1 MNRFPWDVHLPLPV
15 NRGAY
20 EEDYYRALNDIFRQ
34 LALVTHE
41 IQTPPVCV
49 VDLNGSD
56 QSIGGGVATNLVHFI
71 TGSSSSIDTHGWWNN
86 STYRY
91 IPKESGYYLVSAHIG
106 LADTANGMAPY
117 GNIRVRLR
125 KNGANE
131 ANDQLNAGVATSL
144 NQTFQVTKIL
154 RLNGSTDYVDFAV
167 TTAGGSTLSVLG
179 GTAQSSASMTLLGS
193 DQLK

>member
-1 MNRFPWDVHLPLPV
+1 MKRAPKNAYLPLTMTGDMG
-15 NRGAY
+15 RIAL
-20 EEDYYRALNDIFRQ
+20 EEYIRQ
-34 LALVTHE
+34 VAEVTRE
-41 IQTPPVCV
+41 IQAPPICV

-56 QSIGGGVATNLVHFI
+56 QSIGGGATTNLVNFI
-71 TGSSSSIDTHGWWNN
+71 TGSASSIDTHGWWNN

-91 IPKESGYYLVSAHIG
+91 VPKESGYYLATAHIG
-106 LADTANGMAPY
+106 LADATNGMAPY

-154 RLNGSTDYVDFAV
+154 RLDGSTDYVDFAV
-167 TTAGGSTLSVLG
+167 TTTGGSTLSVLG
-179 GTAQSSASMTLLGS
+179 GTAQSGASITFLGS
-193 DQLK
+193 DQLR